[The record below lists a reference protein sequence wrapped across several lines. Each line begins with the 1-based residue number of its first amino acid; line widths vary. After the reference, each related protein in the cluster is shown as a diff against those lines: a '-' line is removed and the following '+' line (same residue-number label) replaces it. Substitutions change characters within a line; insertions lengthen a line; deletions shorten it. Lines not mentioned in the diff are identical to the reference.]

1 MTETTE
7 TQWKR
12 CANQH
17 TQPTQRHWRCS
28 ARKGFQSNTFLL
40 GKFLIL
46 LKSVF
51 TSHGWL
57 ISFCASSSFNLFVHF
72 TSQFLFFPFGD
83 ISHLSGW
90 AVAMSFEVV
99 ATSLHV
105 IWDHGR
111 PQGAKR
117 AFALPPGNLD

>member
-40 GKFLIL
+40 
-46 LKSVF
+46 
-51 TSHGWL
+51 
-57 ISFCASSSFNLFVHF
+57 
-72 TSQFLFFPFGD
+72 
-83 ISHLSGW
+83 
-90 AVAMSFEVV
+90 
-99 ATSLHV
+99 
-105 IWDHGR
+105 
-111 PQGAKR
+111 
-117 AFALPPGNLD
+117 